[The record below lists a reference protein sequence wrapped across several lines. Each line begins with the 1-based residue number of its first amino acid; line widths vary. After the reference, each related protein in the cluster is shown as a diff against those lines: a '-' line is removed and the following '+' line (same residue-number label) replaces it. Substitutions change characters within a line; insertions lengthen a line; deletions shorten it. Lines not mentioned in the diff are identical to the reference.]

1 MKHLR
6 QFSILRPPY
15 RSLHPVQEGERL
27 RARAGEPGAALIWRV
42 EAQSGMEDADWVA
55 ARPGGL
61 ALVVILPPPAE
72 LKADARLV
80 HAVQRCRPGGLLPN
94 ATIHPTDLAH
104 VLRKPPADLAAE
116 VTDYLSWRGLLQDSD
131 TCHLLRR
138 VFDLSSELKS
148 ITALSRGLYLSRRA
162 LGRRFM
168 KAGLPV
174 PSHWLQIARI
184 LRVVGRLQNSA
195 ESVFTIASD
204 LGYPDGFS
212 LSNQMHRMTGFRPT
226 TARECLGWEWL
237 FECWLRKE
245 AERGNL
251 TGLAVRSAGEASKR
265 SITAQPAGR
274 EAPARGRRQEVS

>member
-1 MKHLR
+1 M
-6 QFSILRPPY
+6 
-15 RSLHPVQEGERL
+15 
-27 RARAGEPGAALIWRV
+27 
-42 EAQSGMEDADWVA
+42 A

-61 ALVVILPPPAE
+61 ALVAVLPAPAE
-72 LKADARLV
+72 IETDPRLV
-80 HAVQRCRPGGLLPN
+80 HAVQRCRPAGLLPD
-94 ATIHPTDLAH
+94 AVVHPRDLAH

-138 VFDLSSELKS
+138 VFDLSSELRS

-184 LRVVGRLQNSA
+184 LRVTGRLQNSA

-226 TARECLGWEWL
+226 TVRQFLGWEWL
-237 FECWLRKE
+237 FESWLRIE
-245 AERGNL
+245 ADRGNL
-251 TGLAVRSAGEASKR
+251 TGPLARAVREPLQESATGGR
-265 SITAQPAGR
+265 STAFLIRAQDSRPK
-274 EAPARGRRQEVS
+274 VT